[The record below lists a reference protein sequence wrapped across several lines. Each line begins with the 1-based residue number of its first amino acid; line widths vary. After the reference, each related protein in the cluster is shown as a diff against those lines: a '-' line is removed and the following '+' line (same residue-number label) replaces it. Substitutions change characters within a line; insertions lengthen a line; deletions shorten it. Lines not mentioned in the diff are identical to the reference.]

1 MYDRADLGTLHPR
14 MKKPLG
20 RRLAAGLHSTAY
32 NGSGPVIGPVLTGCS
47 VEEGSP
53 WQLRLKFNATLLRGQ
68 GVLFNASSTVAK
80 EDTALY
86 VPCLPHTACST
97 VIIFALWRLHAIGTF
112 VNTIYCRN
120 RCCAIPVIGSLKR
133 VMSTQVRVG
142 ERHGIRDRVD
152 G

>member
-86 VPCLPHTACST
+86 VACLPHTACST
-97 VIIFALWRLHAIGTF
+97 VIIFAMWRLHAIGTF
-112 VNTIYCRN
+112 CEYHLLQK
-120 RCCAIPVIGSLKR
+120 SLLCHPGHWL
-133 VMSTQVRVG
+133 VETG
-142 ERHGIRDRVD
+142 DVD
-152 G
+152 AGTCW